1 MISRAFK
8 TAICLLG
15 FGCCLQIV
23 WISRI
28 INHDSLLFMCQ
39 IDAVDL
45 EVRKVTI
52 ILILEFSGLIYKHNE
67 LNILV
72 ADMCCRASSV
82 IYIVLYVS

>member
-1 MISRAFK
+1 
-8 TAICLLG
+8 
-15 FGCCLQIV
+15 
-23 WISRI
+23 
-28 INHDSLLFMCQ
+28 MCQ

-72 ADMCCRASSV
+72 VDMCFRASSV
-82 IYIVLYVS
+82 IYIVLCQLKIQIHSGRLFFLSNHAGFTQLQ